1 MWILPEDV
9 DSNSLLDSS
18 RDSKIWD
25 SEESKMMTYLFN
37 SALDNGVNDE
47 VCLRDFD
54 ILLQMKKRQFK
65 LGNFFFRHRN
75 S

>member
-1 MWILPEDV
+1 MWISEDV
-9 DSNSLLDSS
+9 DSDSLLDSS

-37 SALDNGVNDE
+37 GALDNRMNDE

-65 LGNFFFRHRN
+65 LGNFFLRHRN